1 MIKQNLIIVLI
12 IGIIFGGLFGFKFFQ
27 IKQGEL
33 QKQLPPSAVV
43 AVTEVKQDT
52 WQPTLEA
59 VGTLVAVSGVDVSN
73 EIAGKVT
80 TIHFKSG
87 QTVEKGQLL
96 LELDSETDRVELK
109 GLLAEQKL
117 ATIRFQ
123 RMAKLVRDKFT
134 SQSEYDQSNAQLEET
149 KAAVESK
156 QTAIKKKQITAP
168 FSGELGIRQVN
179 LGQYLAPGSIIVNLQ
194 NRNPIYVDFTI
205 PERYLGELGLGQFI
219 TLNVQAY
226 PEQSFQGKVTAINP
240 GIDIETR
247 SVKVRATLQNTE
259 NYLRPGM
266 FANVK
271 VISNQQTTV
280 LTLPDTAI
288 TFNPY
293 GNSVFVIK
301 DQQQGLTVQNRQ
313 VETGMI
319 RDGRIEVV
327 SGLNIG
333 ERVVSAGQI
342 NLRNGM
348 QIIADK
354 KPAPGERE
362 TNE

>member
-1 MIKQNLIIVLI
+1 MFKQNLIIVLI
-12 IGIIFGGLFGFKFFQ
+12 IAVIFGGLFGFKFFQ
-27 IKQGEL
+27 IKQAKL
-33 QKQLPPSAVV
+33 QKQPSPPAVV
-43 AVTEVKQDT
+43 AVTEVKQDA
-52 WQPTLEA
+52 WQPALDA
-59 VGTLVAVSGVDVSN
+59 VGTLVAVSGVNVSN

-80 TIHFKSG
+80 VIHFHSG
-87 QTVEKGQLL
+87 QTVEKDQLL

-156 QTAIKKKQITAP
+156 QTVIKKKQIKAP

-179 LGQYLAPGSIIVNLQ
+179 LGQYLAPGSIIVSLQ
-194 NRNPIYVDFTI
+194 NRNPIYVDFTV

-293 GNSVFVIK
+293 GNSVFVVK

-362 TNE
+362 TNK

>member
-1 MIKQNLIIVLI
+1 MFKQNLIILLI
-12 IGIIFGGLFGFKFFQ
+12 IGIIFGSLFGFKFYQ
-27 IKQGEL
+27 INQGKL
-33 QKQLPPSAVV
+33 QKQPSPAAVV
-43 AVTEVKQDT
+43 AITEVNQEA
-52 WQPTLEA
+52 WQPTLEV

-80 TIHFKSG
+80 AIHFQSS

-96 LELDSETDRVELK
+96 LELDSETDRAELK

-117 ATIRFQ
+117 ATLRRQ
-123 RMAKLVRDKFT
+123 RVAKLIRDKFT
-134 SQSEYDQSNAQLEET
+134 SQSEHDQSIAQLAEA
-149 KAAVESK
+149 KADVESK
-156 QTAIKKKQITAP
+156 QTIIKKKQIKAP

-179 LGQYLAPGSIIVNLQ
+179 LGQYLVPGSAIVNLQ

-205 PERYLGELGLGQFI
+205 PERHLGELGLEQLI
-219 TLNVQAY
+219 TLNVQAF
-226 PEQSFQGKVTAINP
+226 PQQSFNGSVTAINP
-240 GIDIETR
+240 SIDFETR
-247 SVKVRATLQNTE
+247 SVKVRATLKNTE

-271 VISNQQTTV
+271 VISNQQATV

-293 GNSVFVIK
+293 GNSVFVIN
-301 DQQQGLTVQNRQ
+301 DEQQTLTVQNRQ

-319 RDGRIEVV
+319 RDGRIEVI
-327 SGLNIG
+327 SGLNKG

-348 QIIADK
+348 QIVPDK

-362 TNE
+362 TSE

>member
-1 MIKQNLIIVLI
+1 MFKQNLIIVLI
-12 IGIIFGGLFGFKFFQ
+12 IGTIFGGLFGFKFYQ

-33 QKQLPPSAVV
+33 QKQLPPPAVV
-43 AVTEVKQDT
+43 AVTVVRQDA
-52 WQPTLEA
+52 WQSTMHA

-80 TIHFKSG
+80 AIHFQSG

-117 ATIRFQ
+117 ATLRRQ
-123 RMAKLVRDKFT
+123 RVAKLIRDKFT
-134 SQSEYDQSNAQLEET
+134 SQSEYDQSIAQLAEA

-156 QTAIKKKQITAP
+156 QAIIKKKQIKAP

-179 LGQYLAPGSIIVNLQ
+179 LGQYLAPGSAIVSLQ

-205 PERYLGELGLGQFI
+205 PERHLGELVIGQLI
-219 TLNVQAY
+219 TVNVQAY
-226 PEQSFQGKVTAINP
+226 PQQAFEGKVTAINP
-240 GIDIETR
+240 SIDFETR
-247 SVKVRATLQNTE
+247 TVRVRATLQNTDD
-259 NYLRPGM
+259 YLRPGM

-293 GNSVFVIK
+293 GNSVFVVK

-348 QIIADK
+348 QIVADK

-362 TNE
+362 TIE

>member
-1 MIKQNLIIVLI
+1 MIKQNLIILFI
-12 IGIIFGGLFGFKFFQ
+12 IATIFGGLFGFKFYQ

-33 QKQLPPSAVV
+33 HKQPPPPAVV

-59 VGTLVAVSGVDVSN
+59 VGTLVAVSGVNVSN

-80 TIHFKSG
+80 AIHFQSG

-96 LELDSETDRVELK
+96 LELDSETDRAELK

-117 ATIRFQ
+117 ATLRRQ
-123 RMAKLVRDKFT
+123 RVAKLIRDKFT
-134 SQSEYDQSNAQLEET
+134 SQSEYDQSNAQLAEA

-156 QTAIKKKQITAP
+156 QTIIKKKQIKAP
-168 FSGELGIRQVN
+168 FYGELGIRQVN
-179 LGQYLAPGSIIVNLQ
+179 LGQYLAPGSIIVSLQ
-194 NRNPIYVDFTI
+194 NRNPIYVDFSV
-205 PERYLGELGLGQFI
+205 PERHLGELKIGQLVS
-219 TLNVQAY
+219 LNVQAY
-226 PEQSFQGKVTAINP
+226 PQQAFEGKVTAINP
-240 GIDIETR
+240 DIDIETR
-247 SVKVRATLQNTE
+247 SVKVRATLQNTD

-293 GNSVFVIK
+293 GNSVFVVK
-301 DQQQGLTVQNRQ
+301 DQQQVLTVQNRQ

-319 RDGRIEVV
+319 RDGRVEVV
-327 SGLNIG
+327 SGLDKG

-348 QIIADK
+348 QIVIDK

-362 TNE
+362 ASE

>member
-1 MIKQNLIIVLI
+1 MIKQNLILILI
-12 IGIIFGGLFGFKFFQ
+12 IAIIFGGLFGFKFFQ

-33 QKQLPPSAVV
+33 QKQPPPPAVI

-52 WQPTLEA
+52 WQPSLEA

-80 TIHFKSG
+80 AIHFQSG
-87 QTVEKGQLL
+87 QTVEKSQLL
-96 LELDSETDRVELK
+96 LELDSETDRAELK

-123 RMAKLVRDKFT
+123 RMAKLIRDKYT
-134 SQSEYDQSNAQLEET
+134 SQSEYDQSNAQLT
-149 KAAVESK
+149 DAKAAVESK
-156 QTAIKKKQITAP
+156 QAILKKKQIKAP

-179 LGQYLAPGSIIVNLQ
+179 LGQYLAPGSIIVSLQ
-194 NRNPIYVDFTI
+194 NRNPIYVDFSI

-219 TLNVQAY
+219 NLNVQAY
-226 PEQSFQGKVTAINP
+226 PEQSFEGKVTAINP

-247 SVKVRATLQNTE
+247 SVKIRAILQNPD

-266 FANVK
+266 FATVK
-271 VISNQQTTV
+271 VLSNHQTTV

-293 GNSVFVIK
+293 GNSVFVVK
-301 DQQQGLTVQNRQ
+301 NEQQGLTVQNRQ
-313 VETGMI
+313 VETGMV
-319 RDGRIEVV
+319 RDGRVEVI

-333 ERVVSAGQI
+333 VRVVSAGQI
-342 NLRNGM
+342 KLRNGM
-348 QIIADK
+348 QIIIDK

-362 TNE
+362 ASE

>member
-1 MIKQNLIIVLI
+1 MFKQNLIIVLI
-12 IGIIFGGLFGFKFFQ
+12 IGIIFGGLFGFKFYQ
-27 IKQGEL
+27 IKQSEL
-33 QKQLPPSAVV
+33 QKQPRPPAVV

-52 WQPTLEA
+52 WQPTLDA

-80 TIHFKSG
+80 AIHFQSG

-96 LELDSETDRVELK
+96 LELDSETDRAELK

-117 ATIRFQ
+117 TALRRQ
-123 RMAKLVRDKFT
+123 RVAKLIRDKFT
-134 SQSEYDQSNAQLEET
+134 SQSEYDQSSAQLTEA

-156 QTAIKKKQITAP
+156 RTIINKKQIKAP

-205 PERYLGELGLGQFI
+205 PERHLGKLDIEQLI

-226 PEQSFQGKVTAINP
+226 PQRSFKGEVTAINP
-240 GIDIETR
+240 SIDFETR
-247 SVKVRATLQNTE
+247 SVMVRATLQNTD
-259 NYLRPGM
+259 NYLHPGM

-271 VISNQQTTV
+271 VISNQQSTV

-293 GNSVFVIK
+293 GNSVFVVK
-301 DQQQGLTVQNRQ
+301 DEQQRLTVLNRQ
-313 VETGMI
+313 VETGI
-319 RDGRIEVV
+319 VRDGRVEVI
-327 SGLNIG
+327 SGLDIG

-362 TNE
+362 ISE